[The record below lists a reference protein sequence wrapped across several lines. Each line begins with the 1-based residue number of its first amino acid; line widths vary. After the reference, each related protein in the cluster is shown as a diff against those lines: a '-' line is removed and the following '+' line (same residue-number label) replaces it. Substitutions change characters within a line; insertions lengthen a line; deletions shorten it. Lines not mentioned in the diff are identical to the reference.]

1 MNQIEQ
7 SNILPRQSKQKR
19 QAFGLNFYV
28 ANSMEIFE
36 RLAWYGFFTLSSL
49 YMTSPTIQG
58 GLAFTEQQRGLLQ
71 GMVPFLLYLLPV
83 FTGALADRYGY
94 RRMFII
100 SFLIMCPSYYLLG
113 QVSEFWPFC
122 LVFIFVAI
130 GAACFKP
137 VVVGTVAKVTNDS
150 NRGLGFGIFYT
161 MVNVGGFLGPLI
173 AGYVRVIGWDMVFIM
188 SSLWIALNLLPA
200 IFLYKEPKTDATS
213 VSKSSLTDVLKQ
225 MQMVLGNGRFALLVT
240 PIILGLMVAGTG
252 VISYQQYL
260 LAAALWLLSNLLW
273 DKYLASS
280 ATSAISTNAASTTIT
295 PWFKSKTQIGNKP
308 FVIYL
313 LILTGFWTMYL
324 QLFVTTP
331 LYIRDFVNTS
341 ILVNYL
347 EQLSPQW
354 LEYFAGVNVEQL
366 VSAINQQLRNNPNS
380 DSVINNVSA
389 IYFDLVNYKVMVPK
403 QQIIAGLQAI
413 AQDNVSATSIAE
425 QWADNYRQINPE
437 YIVNIAFGCIIICQ
451 VAISHYCA
459 KLNPLPVIVIGTAII
474 ALAMLITGT
483 ATNNTMSGL
492 IIIVAVVVFSFGEM
506 IASPKSQEYVATI
519 APKQHSAMY
528 MGYYFVSMALG
539 FLFAGL
545 LSGWSY
551 GLLAKTMDQP
561 MLMWSLFAGIG
572 ALTCLALLWFNTTY
586 IKSATDSRYLLADS

>member
-1 MNQIEQ
+1 MNKTEK
-7 SNILPRQSKQKR
+7 SNNLPPQTNKKR
-19 QAFGLNFYV
+19 HAFSLNFYV

-49 YMTSPTIQG
+49 YMTSPAIQG
-58 GLAFTEQQRGLLQ
+58 GLAFSDQQRGLLQ

-83 FTGALADRYGY
+83 ITGALADSYGY

-113 QVSEFWPFC
+113 QVSSFWPFC
-122 LVFIFVAI
+122 AVFILVAI

-161 MVNVGGFLGPLI
+161 MVNVGGFLGPLV

-200 IFLYKEPKTDATS
+200 IFLYKEPENEASALT
-213 VSKSSLTDVLKQ
+213 KSSLTQVLKQ
-225 MQMVLGNGRFALLVT
+225 AQMVLGNGRFALLVT
-240 PIILGLMVAGTG
+240 PMILGLMIAGTG
-252 VISYQQYL
+252 AITYQQYL
-260 LAAALWLLSNLLW
+260 LSAAIWLFCNLLW
-273 DKYLASS
+273 DKYLTSS
-280 ATSAISTNAASTTIT
+280 VSTAAKTTIS
-295 PWFKSKTQIGNKP
+295 PWFKTKTQIGNKP

-331 LYIRDFVNTS
+331 LFIRDFVNTTA
-341 ILVNYL
+341 LVNYL

-354 LEYFAGVNVEQL
+354 LEYFAGVNIEQL
-366 VSAINQQLRNNPNS
+366 ASAITQQLHNNPTAE
-380 DSVINNVSA
+380 SVTTNISA
-389 IYFDLVNYKVMVPK
+389 IYFDLVNYKVMVPR
-403 QQIIAGLQAI
+403 QEIIAGLHAI
-413 AQDNVSATSIAE
+413 AANDTTSAIMAE
-425 QWADNYRQINPE
+425 QWAENYRQINPE
-437 YIVNIAFGCIIICQ
+437 YIVNISFGCIIAGQIM
-451 VAISHYCA
+451 ISHYCA
-459 KLNPLPVIVIGTAII
+459 KINPLPVIVIGTAII
-474 ALAMLITGT
+474 ALAMLITG
-483 ATNNTMSGL
+483 AAASSAMSGV
-492 IIIVAVVVFSFGEM
+492 IIIIAVIVFAFGEM

-519 APKQHSAMY
+519 APKEHSAMY

-551 GLLAKTMDQP
+551 GLLAKTMNQP

-572 ALTCLALLWFNTTY
+572 TLTCLALVWFNRNY
-586 IKSATDSRYLLADS
+586 IRSENNFENLAVESEATSQ